1 MLFSVIRTVKNIV
14 DGGPDEEVKK
24 LSGVLANRR
33 KAFLDQAAISTEIT
47 AFQILDDV
55 AKMST
60 QLQSLSNQ
68 LSHAGTYPIAAS
80 GLPIR

>member
-1 MLFSVIRTVKNIV
+1 MLFSVMRTARNIV
-14 DGGPDEEVKK
+14 DGGPGEQVKK

-47 AFQILDDV
+47 AFHILDDV

-60 QLQSLSNQ
+60 QLQGLSNQ
-68 LSHAGTYPIAAS
+68 LSRAGTYPLAAS
-80 GLPIR
+80 GLLIR